1 LRRELTAY
9 LLPPEDDVRPRP
21 VRQLVDAVAAASQLR
36 HAVDLN
42 RLGAQLPGLLAELRA
57 AWRHTTGSERQRV
70 FGLLAE
76 TYYAAGQ
83 LASKLGYTDLA
94 EPVKLSV

>member
-1 LRRELTAY
+1 M
-9 LLPPEDDVRPRP
+9 
-21 VRQLVDAVAAASQLR
+21 
-36 HAVDLN
+36 DLHH
-42 RLGAQLPGLLAELRA
+42 LGAELPGLLAT
-57 AWRHTTGSERQRV
+57 WHHTTGSERERV

-94 EPVKLSV
+94 AITVDR